1 RPDAPADPPGMA
13 AAVLYLAL
21 DAALVI
27 LAQVRQQLAR
37 RAAVHLGLEVLRVRR
52 GGLHAGQDGIRARLY
67 QFVTLPAGH
76 RHSCTMVEVNAQA
89 KLAIAES
96 HRVLL
101 DCGPP
106 SRAGCGAPA
115 VRGRGLQVGR

>member
-1 RPDAPADPPGMA
+1 LRAGPRSISASKCSAYA
-13 AAVLYLAL
+13 AAVCTPAKM
-21 DAALVI
+21 AS
-27 LAQVRQQLAR
+27 
-37 RAAVHLGLEVLRVRR
+37 
-52 GGLHAGQDGIRARLY
+52 ARLY

-76 RHSCTMVEVNAQA
+76 RHSCTTVEVNAQA

-115 VRGRGLQVGR
+115 VRGRGLQAGR